1 LVEVV
6 NLWILEERNVLN
18 IEKTIAGAQKY
29 CKYHTPLK
37 NLVIRVGS
45 NDLDKKNNKHVYFR
59 NEKST
64 FWFSHDLLY
73 RRSCL
78 FFRYLN
84 DIGSFLPWHRIF
96 RRSSS
101 ERFLRHKYAGS
112 DSVKCVISSL
122 PALLLLGPG
131 TGVGVGV
138 DIIHVVTWSSI
149 EPMVATFSVT
159 DFSQSCCGLP
169 SLYFLVVSGNGSHRW
184 RYRSSGSCASFISSL
199 AGLRR

>member
-1 LVEVV
+1 M
-6 NLWILEERNVLN
+6 
-18 IEKTIAGAQKY
+18 
-29 CKYHTPLK
+29 
-37 NLVIRVGS
+37 S
-45 NDLDKKNNKHVYFR
+45 
-59 NEKST
+59 
-64 FWFSHDLLY
+64 SHDLLY

-122 PALLLLGPG
+122 TALLLLGPG

-159 DFSQSCCGLP
+159 DFSQSCCWAKNVSNLCCLP
-169 SLYFLVVSGNGSHRW
+169 WPVFCRFNVSTR
-184 RYRSSGSCASFISSL
+184 
-199 AGLRR
+199 LRKK